1 MDLLPTPD
9 LIAFTG
15 FDDSKLQ
22 NFRCFDFRGFGLK
35 VQDLGSPGI
44 SVWGIRFGFRVY
56 CSGSRLPWHKCLGYR
71 HKYLGYRVWT
81 CLDNVLSKPCK
92 IP

>member
-1 MDLLPTPD
+1 MPD

-44 SVWGIRFGFRVY
+44 SVWGNYWVRV
-56 CSGSRLPWHKCLGYR
+56 
-71 HKYLGYRVWT
+71 
-81 CLDNVLSKPCK
+81 
-92 IP
+92 